1 MSKKFNLNDSIK
13 NKKHFNNSEDATFD
27 KLMIAVQK
35 DDVDLVRINFEI
47 EKNLRQKLKSKVSA
61 EGRQIKEFDS
71 VWVSTFCNNIKVT
84 HVY

>member
-13 NKKHFNNSEDATFD
+13 NKKHFNNSEDATATFD

-61 EGRQIKEFDS
+61 EGRQIKDVLIELIKNYL
-71 VWVSTFCNNIKVT
+71 NN
-84 HVY
+84 

>member
-61 EGRQIKEFDS
+61 EGRQIKDVLIELIKNYL
-71 VWVSTFCNNIKVT
+71 NN
-84 HVY
+84 

>member
-13 NKKHFNNSEDATFD
+13 NKKHFNNSEDTTFD

-61 EGRQIKEFDS
+61 EGRQIKDVLIELIKNYL
-71 VWVSTFCNNIKVT
+71 NN
-84 HVY
+84 

>member
-47 EKNLRQKLKSKVSA
+47 EKNLRQKFKSKVSA
-61 EGRQIKEFDS
+61 EGRQIKDVLIELIKNYL
-71 VWVSTFCNNIKVT
+71 NN
-84 HVY
+84 

>member
-1 MSKKFNLNDSIK
+1 MFIIFTTPLTFVI
-13 NKKHFNNSEDATFD
+13 EDATFD

-61 EGRQIKEFDS
+61 EGRQIKDVLIELIKNYL
-71 VWVSTFCNNIKVT
+71 NN
-84 HVY
+84 